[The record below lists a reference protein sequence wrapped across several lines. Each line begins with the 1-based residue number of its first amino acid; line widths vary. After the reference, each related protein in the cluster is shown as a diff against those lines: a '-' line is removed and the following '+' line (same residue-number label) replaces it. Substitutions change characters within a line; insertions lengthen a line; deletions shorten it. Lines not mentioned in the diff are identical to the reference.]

1 MKADRSR
8 IVAATARLDPGVK
21 LVLLHGYDPSATRDL
36 ADRMVRQF
44 ASGTDPL
51 SVEVVA
57 AASLDKDP
65 QALAAAATAISMF
78 GDRTVIRV
86 DGADE
91 DTLAA
96 VAAVLDGPGGN
107 PVIMI
112 AGGLKKTSKLLLRVE
127 GDAAA
132 LAYQAPEARPGDVAG
147 LVEEAGREI
156 GAVPGRGAA
165 RALFDACGQDRA
177 VLRRELE
184 KLALYLDG
192 TPAEPKTFEL
202 ADLAAVGADLGDAEL
217 GDLVAG
223 VAGGDA
229 AAADLHLTRLT
240 AQNVAA
246 IMIVRAVQRRF
257 FTLLDLRAAVDG
269 GASPRS
275 AVEGARPPVFW
286 KEKDALT
293 AELSKWRTPMLR
305 AALARLLGVE
315 RAIKRSGSAG
325 EVLASQALL
334 GLATQASGRR

>member
-1 MKADRSR
+1 MKATPAR
-8 IVAATARLDPGVK
+8 IAAAITKLEPAIK
-21 LVLLHGYDPSATRDL
+21 LVLLHGYDQSATRDL
-36 ADRMVRQF
+36 ADRMIHQF

-51 SVEVVA
+51 SVETIA

-91 DTLAA
+91 ETLPA

-107 PVIMI
+107 SVIVI
-112 AGGLKKTSKLLLRVE
+112 AGALKKTSKLLLRAE
-127 GDAAA
+127 GDPAA

-147 LVEEAGREI
+147 MVEEAGREV

-184 KLALYLDG
+184 KVALYLDG
-192 TPAEPKTFEL
+192 TPAEPKVFEL

-246 IMIVRAVQRRF
+246 IMIVRSVQRRF
-257 FTLLDLRAAVDG
+257 FTLLDLRGAVDG

-286 KEKDALT
+286 KDKDART

-315 RAIKRSGSAG
+315 RAIKRSGGAG
-325 EVLASQALL
+325 EVLAAQALL
-334 GLATQASGRR
+334 GLATQASGKR

>member
-1 MKADRSR
+1 MKADRGR
-8 IVAATARLDPGVK
+8 ITAATARLDPAVK
-21 LVLLHGYDPSATRDL
+21 LVLLHGYDESATRDL
-36 ADRMVRQF
+36 ADRLTRQF
-44 ASGTDPL
+44 AGDGGGL
-51 SVEVVA
+51 EIIA
-57 AASLDKDP
+57 AATLDKDP

-78 GDRTVIRV
+78 GDRVGVRV

-91 DTLAA
+91 DTLPA
-96 VAAVLDGPGGN
+96 VDAVLGGPGGN
-107 PVIMI
+107 PVIVV
-112 AGGLKKTSKLLLRVE
+112 AGGLKKTSKLLARVE
-127 GDAAA
+127 GDPAG
-132 LAYQAPEARPGDVAG
+132 LAWQVPEARAGDVAG

-192 TPAEPKTFEL
+192 TPAAPATFEL
-202 ADLAAVGADLGDAEL
+202 ADLAAVGADLGDAEM

-229 AAADLHLTRLT
+229 AAADLQLSRLT

-325 EVLASQALL
+325 EVLAAQALL